1 MTAIFRG
8 HSAPRL
14 IPFVGGVIAAMIAAR
29 LLYFGQLPGRDEA
42 GFLIVGASW
51 EHGPWLY
58 GEYWVDRPPLLIWI
72 MELAGNLTMLRA
84 FGLLASVLMVLG
96 VCRAA
101 YVMRGSRAAMWAAGT
116 AAVFS
121 TAHWFG
127 VSRTNGEM
135 LASPF
140 VAWGIALAAQA
151 LLRPDRRSWLYS
163 LFAGVLA
170 AGAILIKQTI
180 IDGLVFA
187 FVLAVVLAWQRPEL
201 RRHAAIVAANGM
213 LGLLAAIAV
222 ALAASTARGTTPRE
236 LFDALV
242 TFRADAGEVIRVSAS
257 SATTDRLWAL
267 LGTWA
272 ASGLAAIAVL
282 TLWRALRRREPAL
295 LATGAVIAF
304 VSGAAM
310 LGGSYWAHYLI
321 QLIPATAIAAGLLAE
336 QIRPRIRYG
345 IAALAIAT
353 SVGSLAFT
361 VVIPPD
367 DGRDA
372 QIVGDWLKQSG
383 QAADTGVVAYGQP
396 NVLGNAEMTSPY
408 PYLWSL
414 PVRTLDPDLST
425 LSATLTGP
433 DRPTWFVDWS
443 GIGSWGITDPSRLES
458 ILDTRYRRVAE
469 MCGRTIWLDR
479 DENRRLA
486 PVKECP

>member
-1 MTAIFRG
+1 MTSTPQGR
-8 HSAPRL
+8 SAPRL
-14 IPFVGGVIAAMIAAR
+14 IPFVGGLLVVMIAAR

-51 EHGPWLY
+51 DHGPWLY
-58 GEYWVDRPPLLIWI
+58 GQYWVDRPPLLIWI
-72 MELAGNLTMLRA
+72 MELAGNLTTLRA

-101 YVMRGSRAAMWAAGT
+101 YVMRGSQAAMWAAGT

-151 LLRPDRRSWLYS
+151 LLKPDRRSWIYALS
-163 LFAGVLA
+163 
-170 AGAILIKQTI
+170 AGALAGGAVLIKQTI

-187 FVLAVVLAWQRPEL
+187 FVLAVVLAWQQPE
-201 RRHAAIVAANGM
+201 RRRQAGFVVLNGI
-213 LGLLAAIAV
+213 LGLVGAIAL
-222 ALAASTARGTTPRE
+222 ALAASAVRGTTPSE
-236 LFDALV
+236 LFGALV
-242 TFRADAGEVIRVSAS
+242 TFRADAGEVIRASAT

-282 TLWRALRRREPAL
+282 TLWHTLRRREPAL
-295 LATGAVIAF
+295 FATSAVIAF

-321 QLIPATAIAAGLLAE
+321 QLIPATAIAAGLLAGR
-336 QIRPRIRYG
+336 IRPRLRYG
-345 IAALAIAT
+345 IAGLAIAT

-361 VVIPPD
+361 VIFPPD

-372 QIVGDWLKQSG
+372 HVVGDWLKQSG
-383 QAADTGVVAYGQP
+383 EATDTGVVAYGQP
-396 NVLGNAEMTSPY
+396 NVLGNAEMSSPY

-414 PVRTLDPDLST
+414 PVRTLDSDLST

-443 GIGSWGITDPSRLES
+443 GIGSWGISDPARLES
-458 ILDTRYRRVAE
+458 VLDTRYRRVAE

-479 DENRRLA
+479 EETRALA
-486 PVKECP
+486 PVKECR